1 MLHFKN
7 CLREFI
13 VNVSFKYVWDS
24 REHIFDPMWNFIDG
38 SEIFPTRS
46 IPTFLCRRQE
56 SPSIVRVKIQWT
68 GAIERTMAYISF
80 FLTLRRLEIWHDSSI
95 SILPIMRHG
104 SRFNISHLFFLGVLS
119 SPESHVDPFLF
130 NVVLCTSWVRA

>member
-1 MLHFKN
+1 MLASSTY
-7 CLREFI
+7 ET
-13 VNVSFKYVWDS
+13 V
-24 REHIFDPMWNFIDG
+24 G
-38 SEIFPTRS
+38 SIYLIRCEILFFQTRPTCRS

-56 SPSIVRVKIQWT
+56 SPSTVRVKIQWT

-130 NVVLCTSWVRA
+130 NVVLCTYWVRT